1 MSFSPRDFRDC
12 LGQFTT
18 GVAVVTTRAFDGRKA
33 GITIN
38 SFASVSLEPALVLF
52 SVDHRAN
59 THDLFVGD
67 ATRFC
72 INILRHEQQALSDLF
87 SSPGSDRWDDVAFDD
102 DIHGVPR
109 LIGNLAT
116 FSCKRHAVHEG
127 GDHSI
132 IVGHVEDIDMGE
144 TGDPLLY
151 YGGRYRK
158 LGAYG
163 G

>member
-18 GVAVVTTRAFDGRKA
+18 GVAVVTTRTADGAKA

-52 SVDHRAN
+52 SVDHRAA
-59 THDLFVGD
+59 THALFTGD

-72 INILRHEQQALSDLF
+72 INILSQDQKQVSELF
-87 SSPGSDRWDDVAFDD
+87 SAPGQDGWEKVAYEDDSL
-102 DIHGVPR
+102 GMPR
-109 LIGNLAT
+109 LTGSVAAFT
-116 FSCKRHAVHEG
+116 CERHALHEG

-132 IVGHVEDIDMGE
+132 IVGHVRELVMGE
-144 TGDPLLY
+144 TGAPLLY
-151 YGGRYRK
+151 YGGRYRA
-158 LGAYG
+158 LGD
-163 G
+163 